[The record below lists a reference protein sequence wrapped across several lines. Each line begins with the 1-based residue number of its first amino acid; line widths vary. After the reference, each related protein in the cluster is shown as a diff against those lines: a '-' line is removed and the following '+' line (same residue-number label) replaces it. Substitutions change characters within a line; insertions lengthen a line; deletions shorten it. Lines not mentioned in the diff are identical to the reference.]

1 MQLGIKPA
9 LAALVLIGL
18 SGCSAPPQAVKPAV
32 TTPTPLP
39 TLTPLPLQTAE
50 PPPTVPPGPIAPIP
64 PRPTPYPRLPIPAGT
79 ARCHT
84 SQLEVAFIDTYA
96 AMSKVLNNFDMRN
109 RSRTACWVYGYVGF
123 QLLDGRY
130 RPLPQ
135 TVSWTTETFFIR
147 FDPPSRILLPPGTAA
162 LGSKQGSGH
171 AFFNVEA
178 DDFTCP
184 NSQFKATVN
193 LKIWPPDEYQ
203 ALVIPAKP
211 GEFGFISCNGLAVH
225 PLQVQPHPSAG

>member
-1 MQLGIKPA
+1 MPRSVI
-9 LAALVLIGL
+9 AAWAVGVLIGL
-18 SGCSAPPQAVKPAV
+18 SGCTSTATQGAKPSLKAVSPVPIETA
-32 TTPTPLP
+32 TPTPAATSEPSTSPAIP
-39 TLTPLPLQTAE
+39 TT
-50 PPPTVPPGPIAPIP
+50 
-64 PRPTPYPRLPIPAGT
+64 PTPYPRLPVPAGT

-84 SQLEVAFIDTYA
+84 SQLEIVFVRANA
-96 AMSKVLNNFDMRN
+96 ATGHVLNDFEMRN
-109 RSRTACWVYGYVGF
+109 RSRTPCWVYGYVGF
-123 QLLDGRY
+123 QLLDSAG

-135 TVSWTTETFFIR
+135 TVVWTTDTFFIR

-162 LGSKQGSGH
+162 LGSKQGPGH

-184 NSQFKATVN
+184 NDQFKATVN

-225 PLQVQPHPSAG
+225 PLQVQPHPTAG